1 MMAEKYFFLGMQ
13 YNFALVD
20 SISYF
25 QFFAV
30 IKTKRKAVQ
39 KNDNNW
45 VFRDIGKPEYRLI
58 YNHFV
63 CTLIPEE

>member
-1 MMAEKYFFLGMQ
+1 M
-13 YNFALVD
+13 
-20 SISYF
+20 
-25 QFFAV
+25 
-30 IKTKRKAVQ
+30 KRKAVQ